1 MKNNTVR
8 WGIIGTGRIANAFAA
23 GLRHTP
29 NGELCAVG
37 SRDIKNASAFA
48 QECEISL
55 AFGSYE
61 ELAKSDEVDAVYIA
75 TPHSSHAEN
84 SIFVCRTVKRAMKS
98 HLQSMPS
105 KSSK

>member
-23 GLRHTP
+23 GLRHTT

-61 ELAKSDEVDAVYIA
+61 ELAKSDEVDGFILQLLIRLMLR
-75 TPHSSHAEN
+75 TQF
-84 SIFVCRTVKRAMKS
+84 FVCRTVKPCM
-98 HLQSMPS
+98 
-105 KSSK
+105 